1 MRRHQSA
8 GDLLN
13 GHSAFTRAGYLVY
26 CSGERGGDIGWKN
39 GHGEVGLAMRT
50 SITCAARPPEFISDS
65 LQEITLELRSR
76 AGAVTLMWRMPQ
88 LKRRMLVINM
98 HSGRPCTDVGGA

>member
-1 MRRHQSA
+1 MRRHRSV

-13 GHSAFTRAGYLVY
+13 GHSAFTRAGCLVY
-26 CSGERGGDIGWKN
+26 RSGERGGDIGWKN

-65 LQEITLELRSR
+65 LLKLTLELRSR
-76 AGAVTLMWRMPQ
+76 AGAVTVMWRMPQ

-98 HSGRPCTDVGGA
+98 HSGRPCTHVGGA